1 MHERI
6 GSTEG
11 PLRVGALNA
20 KAPVL
25 QPTGTLRDISGSIS
39 SVNAQMNESLNF
51 KPRTPVSLLRVAGLL
66 ALVALVAVLGL
77 YVWPT
82 PWRYDHVVLNG
93 NTYPVRLHRISGV
106 TEVLLGTR
114 GWTVT
119 DQESSKS
126 VARKDDIVPAEEL
139 RKIDGRLSV
148 TDYDWIEADIYNGTA
163 RQLGELRVRII
174 ITNPDQS
181 QVLDREYT
189 LSSTGGGALSSS
201 RYIASCG
208 CRPTKV
214 QRFTWQVTHATW
226 RS

>member
-11 PLRVGALNA
+11 PLPVGALNA

-119 DQESSKS
+119 DQESSES

-201 RYIASCG
+201 RYIASCAG
-208 CRPTKV
+208 GSGAVAGTPSHRP
-214 QRFTWQVTHATW
+214 
-226 RS
+226 